1 MNKSIFI
8 KTKVSYS
15 PTLKFSYN
23 DGGKL
28 KNFIQLKMPLLMV
41 VGGCCSGKSTRS
53 LEIKKYLE
61 EKGKKVQLISDSD
74 CFDDKNFFYESKKK

>member
-1 MNKSIFI
+1 
-8 KTKVSYS
+8 
-15 PTLKFSYN
+15 
-23 DGGKL
+23 
-28 KNFIQLKMPLLMV
+28 MV

-74 CFDDKNFFYESKKK
+74 CFDDKNFFYESKKNKKIKKNLKHFQKKIQKMKKMQEEQ